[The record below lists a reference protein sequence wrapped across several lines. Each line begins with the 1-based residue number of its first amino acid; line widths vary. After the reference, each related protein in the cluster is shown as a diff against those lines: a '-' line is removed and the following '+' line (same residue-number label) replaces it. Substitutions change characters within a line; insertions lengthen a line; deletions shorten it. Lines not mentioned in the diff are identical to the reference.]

1 MQAALIVAVIGL
13 IGGVAVGLQGPM
25 ASIIGQRLG
34 TLESIFIIHLGG
46 AIFSAVPLLLMR
58 GGNLSAWRGLP
69 WYTLL
74 AGVFGLVVVSAANYT
89 IPRLGAT
96 ATIVLIVVGQLV
108 IGVVIDHFGLLDTS
122 VRVFTPTRLL
132 GIGVLLA
139 GTYLIMR

>member
-1 MQAALIVAVIGL
+1 METIFVIGL
-13 IGGVAVGLQGPM
+13 IGMIGGIAVGLQAPLINM
-25 ASIIGQRLG
+25 MGQRLG
-34 TLESIFIIHLGG
+34 IMESIFIAHLGG
-46 AIFSAVPLLLMR
+46 AIFSAVPLLLAR
-58 GGNLSAWRGLP
+58 GGNLMQWRGVP
-69 WYTLL
+69 WYALI
-74 AGVFGLVVVSAANYT
+74 AGIFGLVVGIAINIT

-96 ATIVLIVVGQLV
+96 TTIVLVVVGQLV

>member
-108 IGVVIDHFGLLDTS
+108 IGLLIDQFGLLETT
-122 VRVFTPTRLL
+122 VRPIGLNRLL
-132 GIGVLLA
+132 GIGILFV
-139 GTYLIMR
+139 GVYLIVR